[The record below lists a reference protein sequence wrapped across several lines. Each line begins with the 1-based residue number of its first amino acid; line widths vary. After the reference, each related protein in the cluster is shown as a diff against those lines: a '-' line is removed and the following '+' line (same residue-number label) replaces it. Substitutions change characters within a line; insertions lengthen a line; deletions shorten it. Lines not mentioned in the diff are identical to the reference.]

1 MATSTT
7 HDMNEFLLAALT
19 FPAVV
24 FTTLLGISMGYW
36 SLVIVGMFGPEALDG
51 AVDGVL
57 SGAVDGTAAL
67 TAPRDDDTQ
76 EPGALA
82 LREPRRGFLAKYE
95 LRRVPVTVSFSLFT
109 LFGWLLTHVTSLT
122 AGSILDGFV
131 ARGIWGSGVM
141 VLAIL
146 ISLRLTS
153 WAIIPLAPF
162 FSGSQSV
169 TNEDLAGQIA
179 RVQTIRVTRKV
190 GQATVTTTGGSL
202 NVTIRADES
211 LGLTKNER
219 VMLVNYDPE
228 QRAFEVTRIDDMLP
242 SEVTSRS

>member
-1 MATSTT
+1 MT
-7 HDMNEFLLAALT
+7 EFLLAALT

-24 FTTLLGISMGYW
+24 FTTLLGIVLGYW
-36 SLVIVGMFGPEALDG
+36 AMVTVGVFSPDALEGVVDG
-51 AVDGVL
+51 AL
-57 SGAVDGTAAL
+57 EGAVEGATAL
-67 TAPRDDDTQ
+67 SAPRDEDPA

-109 LFGWLLTHVTSLT
+109 LFGWALTHGTTLL
-122 AGSILDGFV
+122 AGSVLDGLV
-131 ARGIWGSGVM
+131 ARGLWGSGVM
-141 VLAIL
+141 LLAML

-153 WAIIPLAPF
+153 WAIVPIAPF
-162 FSGSQSV
+162 FSDAQSLS
-169 TNEDLAGQIA
+169 NDDMIGQIA

-190 GQATVTTTGGSL
+190 GQATLNTTGGSL

-219 VMLVNYDPE
+219 VMLVSYDP
-228 QRAFEVTRIDDMLP
+228 QLRAFEVERIDDMLP
-242 SEVTSRS
+242 SEVTKNS